1 MKRGKH
7 FKGAKK
13 CRSAYQRASNTIK
26 YVMHQNVCTTV
37 FSLAPRMISLFITFT
52 VLSCSMQANLEEFV
66 EEGLSLVSITSSSYS
81 QDYNNQGIVENRSV
95 LSGSPVTVNLEILNP
110 EGLDLVYEIGYNTR
124 YIAELSTIDPTGP
137 GQNSVSFTF
146 TPSGD
151 ADNQTIV
158 FTIAIR
164 SPSLNKIVERGIVS
178 IHCVSVSNT
187 DLRLQAILG
196 DQNATY
202 TFSGNGQTPAIMD
215 LTTAG
220 TLNIIPTAEVSGQ
233 AIYYWLS
240 IPGMLKESGSMQFGK
255 SNILNLVDDNVTYT
269 LLIQVYS
276 PDTLT
281 NTKYSIKVPKGFTVL
296 EGKTY
301 TVADFKAAITGKNH
315 IKLGGDITLAGP
327 DASGP
332 LITNLAGENFVFDG
346 NGHKISNMRI
356 DATDNASFIDV
367 NMGIIENLTL
377 ENVAIT
383 SSSGINAYVAGLV
396 GQNYGSIYR
405 CSVSGTIE
413 DTGAS
418 TSQGV
423 GGLVCRAN
431 AETSQISE
439 CYNTAT
445 VIGQSYTGGIV
456 GFSSDGNILN
466 CYSRG
471 RVSGGPN
478 VGGLVG
484 GITPP
489 SSVSNSYATNAST
502 GRLIGAGGASVF
514 PVESF
519 YTTSPISVPATW
531 NITNTVNPSYVW
543 GIGSGINEGYPYLQY
558 FGAQTRLPPLVP

>member
-1 MKRGKH
+1 
-7 FKGAKK
+7 
-13 CRSAYQRASNTIK
+13 
-26 YVMHQNVCTTV
+26 
-37 FSLAPRMISLFITFT
+37 MISIFITFT
-52 VLSCSMQANLEEFV
+52 VLSCSMQTNLEEFV
-66 EEGLSLVSITSSSYS
+66 EEGLSLVRITSSSYS

-95 LSGSPVTVNLEILNP
+95 LSGSPVTVSLEILNP
-110 EGLDLVYEIGYNTR
+110 EGLDLVYEIGYNTN
-124 YIAELSTIDPTGP
+124 YIDGAPSTIAPTGP

-220 TLNIIPTAEVSGQ
+220 TLNIIPTTEVSGQ
-233 AIYYWLS
+233 TIYYWLT
-240 IPGMLKESGSMQFGK
+240 IPGMLKESSSMQFGK

-301 TVADFKAAITGKNH
+301 TVADFKTAITGKNH
-315 IKLGGDITLAGP
+315 LKLGGDITLTGP

-356 DATDNASFIDV
+356 DATGDASFIDV
-367 NMGIIENLTL
+367 NEGIIENLTL
-377 ENVAIT
+377 ESVAIT

-396 GQNYGSIYR
+396 GRNGGSIYR

-413 DTGAS
+413 DTDAA

-423 GGLVCRAN
+423 GGLVCRTNTA
-431 AETSQISE
+431 SSHISE

-456 GFSSDGNILN
+456 GFSSSGTLLN

-471 RVSGGPN
+471 HVSGGPN

-489 SSVSNSYATNAST
+489 DSSVSNSYATNAST

-519 YTTSPISVPATW
+519 YATSPISVPATW
-531 NITNTVNPSYVW
+531 NITNTLNPAYVW
-543 GIGSGINEGYPYLQY
+543 GSGSGINEGYPYLQY
-558 FGAQTRLPPLVP
+558 FGAQTQLPPLVP